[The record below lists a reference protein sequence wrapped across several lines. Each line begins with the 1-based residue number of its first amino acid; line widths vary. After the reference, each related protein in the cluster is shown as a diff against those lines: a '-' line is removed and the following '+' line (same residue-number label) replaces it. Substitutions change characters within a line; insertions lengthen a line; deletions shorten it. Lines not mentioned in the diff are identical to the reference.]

1 MRRGGGAA
9 DGVVAF
15 RRHRLSPCLLSSAH
29 STRIAKQRG
38 QAIVEYIILFPV
50 MVLLIL
56 GTVQFALIYQAKST
70 LDYATFMAARQGALK
85 NAKKLYIKD
94 GLAEGMTPL
103 FANSSDLVGML
114 RGRAVAMIEAFNPL
128 ATEVDILNP
137 TKEVFD
143 SFAVDGKMP
152 NDNLMYRPT
161 TEEHGENI
169 QDANVLTVKVRYC
182 VPLIVPLVNK
192 VIYSLYF
199 GYKAIV
205 NLSGVTFVECS
216 TATND
221 DNFCEDLRDQLHDK
235 VVDGIDAANGV
246 LGAFGAS
253 IPTDLAST
261 LTSIGKSFPTTI
273 PILNWNLAGYRI
285 PIYATASVRMQ
296 SPAQM

>member
-1 MRRGGGAA
+1 M
-9 DGVVAF
+9 
-15 RRHRLSPCLLSSAH
+15 LPT
-29 STRIAKQRG
+29 TREKQRG
-38 QAIVEYIILFPV
+38 QAIIEYIILFPV

-103 FANSSDLVGML
+103 YANGSDLVGML
-114 RGRAVAMIEAFNPL
+114 RGRTVAMIEAFNPL

-137 TKEVFD
+137 TKAAYDANKVGD
-143 SFAVDGKMP
+143 KMP

-161 TEEHGENI
+161 TVKGGESI
-169 QDANVLTVKVRYC
+169 QDANVLTIKVKYC

-205 NLSGVTFVECS
+205 NLSGVTFDESS

-246 LGAFGAS
+246 LGGV

-261 LTSIGKSFPTTI
+261 ITSIGKSFPTTI

-296 SPAQM
+296 SPAKM

>member
-1 MRRGGGAA
+1 MPAQRVGWWAA
-9 DGVVAF
+9 CGLVRKHGSNVTSIV
-15 RRHRLSPCLLSSAH
+15 HLSRSVP
-29 STRIAKQRG
+29 RAKQRG

-50 MVLLIL
+50 MVMLVL
-56 GTVQFALIYQAKST
+56 GAVQFALIYQAKST

-103 FANSSDLVGML
+103 FANGSDMVGML

-137 TKEVFD
+137 TKAAY
-143 SFAVDGKMP
+143 SANAVNGEMP

-161 TEEHGENI
+161 AEKGGESI
-169 QDANVLTVKVRYC
+169 QDANVLTIKVRYC

-205 NLSGVTFVECS
+205 NLSGVTFDDSS
-216 TATND
+216 TATNK

-235 VVDGIDAANGV
+235 VVAGIDAANGV
-246 LGAFGAS
+246 LGGA

-261 LTSIGKSFPTTI
+261 LTSIGKTFPTTI
-273 PILNWNLAGYRI
+273 PVLNWNLAGYRI
-285 PIYATASVRMQ
+285 PIYATATVRMQ

>member
-1 MRRGGGAA
+1 MMRRVHPAPFGISRPARAA
-9 DGVVAF
+9 
-15 RRHRLSPCLLSSAH
+15 R
-29 STRIAKQRG
+29 QRG

-56 GTVQFALIYQAKST
+56 GTVQFALIYQAKAT

-103 FANSSDLVGML
+103 YANGSDLVGML

-137 TKEVFD
+137 TKEAYDANKVGD
-143 SFAVDGKMP
+143 EMP

-161 TEEHGENI
+161 TVNGGESI
-169 QDANVLTVKVRYC
+169 QDANVLTIKVKYC

-205 NLSGVTFVECS
+205 NLSGVTFDESS

-221 DNFCEDLRDQLHDK
+221 DHTCEDLRDQLHDK

-246 LGAFGAS
+246 LGGA
-253 IPTDLAST
+253 IPTDLASAIVK
-261 LTSIGKSFPTTI
+261 IGKTFPTTI

-285 PIYATASVRMQ
+285 PIYATATVRMQ
-296 SPAQM
+296 SPVQM